1 MIKGLLLKR
10 ASSDPLD
17 KRFGSNLI
25 VKLTTDEQEYVNL
38 IIRSGLPKFDSF
50 YFSIRLLDPYGV
62 VLIIGAWNYPL
73 HLTLAPLAGAIAAGN
88 CAVIKPSEI
97 SPHTAQAIEQLLTKY
112 LDPECFQ
119 VQFYTFS
126 LF

>member
-1 MIKGLLLKR
+1 M
-10 ASSDPLD
+10 
-17 KRFGSNLI
+17 
-25 VKLTTDEQEYVNL
+25 
-38 IIRSGLPKFDSF
+38 
-50 YFSIRLLDPYGV
+50 

-88 CAVIKPSEI
+88 CAVVKPSEI

-119 VQFYTFS
+119 VNVAFQLS
-126 LF
+126 LHDWF